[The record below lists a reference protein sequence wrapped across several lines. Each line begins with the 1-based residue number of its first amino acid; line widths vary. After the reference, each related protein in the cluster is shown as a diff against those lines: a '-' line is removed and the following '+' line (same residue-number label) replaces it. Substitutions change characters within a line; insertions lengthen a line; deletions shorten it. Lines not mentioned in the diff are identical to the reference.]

1 MSKKNIVLFVIL
13 ILTVVGS
20 VGYLVFTIASN
31 GIVPTHEIKFVTNG
45 GSVVQNQIVKSGSEV
60 VRPDDPVKEDYYFT
74 TWVMDGKVYDFSTPV
89 TNSITLYAAWQK
101 SDNVYL
107 VDFITNCDVEIKQ
120 AVVIKG
126 SLLSE
131 PVGLEKEGYML
142 DG

>member
-45 GSVVQNQIVKSGSEV
+45 GSAIANQIVKSGDEA
-60 VRPDDPVKEDYYFT
+60 VRPDNPIKEDYYFT
-74 TWVMDGKVYDFSTPV
+74 TWVMDGEVYDFSKPV

-107 VDFITNCDVEIKQ
+107 VDFVTNCESHI
-120 AVVIKG
+120 
-126 SLLSE
+126 
-131 PVGLEKEGYML
+131 
-142 DG
+142 